1 MELLFNFPL
10 CVATA
15 VVILICGISINIL
28 SNRLAKLLYI
38 IGIMVLI
45 IGIIIVINTQL
56 NQLIV
61 ELNGLMEVK

>member
-1 MELLFNFPL
+1 MELVFNFPL

-28 SNRLAKLLYI
+28 SSRLAKLLYI

-45 IGIIIVINTQL
+45 TGVIIVLN
-56 NQLIV
+56 NQLIQLII
-61 ELNGLMEVK
+61 ELNGLVE